1 MAVACQNSCSVPW
14 VLASL
19 RVYDHRFV
27 VCVISLFGVHSTA
40 FKHIRLPERSFLAL
54 VLFAFSLVQVV
65 GFVES
70 VWGLFGESAAY
81 TVSYA
86 LEIWL
91 PRLLYPLMA
100 IFVIA
105 QSGRNFIQGNNL
117 INISVVGVLLVGAI
131 QAGTQNIS
139 PAIFAALFFVVWIN
153 QWMPN
158 PSGDG
163 LIWFDRYVAP
173 ALLIYL
179 IAPIVFLCM
188 LHLVGI
194 TSNLTGRFEFLID
207 RTSNDGLFRGESFRG
222 FARDRIAYSFLCG
235 ITFLYLLAERR
246 LNVRNLIYLGLLLI
260 ALSMAGSRA
269 ALIALIVAVCY
280 LGGASKISG
289 LFVFVAGLAV
299 LVAAAFISGRPDFFG
314 DPGDRTSIFLAYVGH
329 VLINPVVLLVGEGRF
344 GAEILLG
351 SGAHVRPHSWPLNS
365 LINFGLFATAAWMV
379 FLYGFYEKLNTA
391 GRSILI
397 YFITVGFF
405 HNGFDAYFFSM
416 EQLLAFLFAMTL
428 GMKAS
433 RPLFFASR
441 NGRRNGAPHSRK
453 DPYESNPF

>member
-1 MAVACQNSCSVPW
+1 M
-14 VLASL
+14 
-19 RVYDHRFV
+19 
-27 VCVISLFGVHSTA
+27 
-40 FKHIRLPERSFLAL
+40 AL
-54 VLFAFSLVQVV
+54 VLFAFLLVQVV

-70 VWGLFGESAAY
+70 VWGLFGGRAAY
-81 TVSYA
+81 TTSYA

-91 PRLLYPLMA
+91 PRLLYPFMA
-100 IFVIA
+100 AFVIA
-105 QSGRNFIQGNNL
+105 QSDRNFIHGSNL
-117 INISVVGVLLVGAI
+117 LNIPVVGVLVVGAI
-131 QAGTQNIS
+131 QAATENFS

-163 LIWFDRYVAP
+163 KIWFDRYLVSV
-173 ALLIYL
+173 LTIYL
-179 IAPIVFLCM
+179 IAPIIFLCM

-194 TSNLTGRFEFLID
+194 TGNLPGRFEFLID
-207 RTSNDGLFRGESFRG
+207 RASNDGLFRGESFRG

-235 ITFLYLLAERR
+235 IAFLYLLAERK

-269 ALIALIVAVCY
+269 ALIALVVAVFY
-280 LGGASKISG
+280 LGVASKTSG
-289 LFVFVAGLAV
+289 LFVFFAGLAV
-299 LVAAAFISGRPDFFG
+299 FVSAAFISGRPDFFG
-314 DPGDRTSIFLAYVGH
+314 DPGDRISIFLAYLDH
-329 VLINPVVLLVGEGRF
+329 VLLNPAVLLVGEGRF

-351 SGAHVRPHSWPLNS
+351 SGVHVRPHSWPLNS
-365 LINFGLFATAAWMV
+365 LINFGLFTTAAWMV
-379 FLYGFYEKLNTA
+379 FLYGFFEKLNTA
-391 GRSILI
+391 GRSISI

-441 NGRRNGAPHSRK
+441 DGRRNGAPHSRK
-453 DPYESNPF
+453 DPYESNSF

>member
-1 MAVACQNSCSVPW
+1 M
-14 VLASL
+14 
-19 RVYDHRFV
+19 YDHRFV
-27 VCVISLFGVHSTA
+27 VCVISLFRVHSIA
-40 FKHIRLPERSFLAL
+40 FKDIRLPERSLLAL
-54 VLFAFSLVQVV
+54 VLLAFLLVQAV

-70 VWGLFGESAAY
+70 VWSMFSERAAY
-81 TVSYA
+81 TTSYA

-91 PRLLYPLMA
+91 PRFLYPLMA

-105 QSGRNFIQGNNL
+105 QSGRNFIRGNNL
-117 INISVVGVLLVGAI
+117 INIPVAGVLVVAAI
-131 QAGTQNIS
+131 QAGTENIS

-158 PSGDG
+158 PSGDK
-163 LIWFDRYVAP
+163 LIWFDRYVAS

-194 TSNLTGRFEFLID
+194 TGNLPGRFEFLID
-207 RTSNDGLFRGESFRG
+207 RASNDGLFRGESFRG

-235 ITFLYLLAERR
+235 IAFLYLLAERR

-269 ALIALIVAVCY
+269 ALIALVVAVCY
-280 LGGASKISG
+280 LRGSAKISG

-299 LVAAAFISGRPDFFG
+299 LVSAAFISGRPDFFG
-314 DPGDRTSIFLAYVGH
+314 DPGDRISIFWAYVDH
-329 VLINPVVLLVGEGRF
+329 VLVNPAVLLVGEGRF

-416 EQLLAFLFAMTL
+416 EQLLAFLLAMTL

-433 RPLFFASR
+433 RPLFFASQD
-441 NGRRNGAPHSRK
+441 GRRNG
-453 DPYESNPF
+453 DPSLT

>member
-1 MAVACQNSCSVPW
+1 MS
-14 VLASL
+14 
-19 RVYDHRFV
+19 DHRFV
-27 VCVISLFGVHSTA
+27 VCVIPLFGMHSTA
-40 FKHIRLPERSFLAL
+40 FKYIRFPERSFLAL
-54 VLFAFSLVQVV
+54 VLFAFLLVQVV

-70 VWGLFGESAAY
+70 VWGLFGGRAAY
-81 TVSYA
+81 TTSYA

-100 IFVIA
+100 AFVIA
-105 QSGRNFIQGNNL
+105 QSGRYFIQENNL
-117 INISVVGVLLVGAI
+117 LNIPVVGVLVVGAI
-131 QAGTQNIS
+131 QAGTENIS
-139 PAIFAALFFVVWIN
+139 PAIFAALFWVVLIN
-153 QWMPN
+153 QWTPN

-163 LIWFDRYVAP
+163 GIWFDRYVVSV
-173 ALLIYL
+173 LIVYL

-194 TSNLTGRFEFLID
+194 TGNLPGIFEFLID
-207 RTSNDGLFRGESFRG
+207 RASNDGLFRGESFRG
-222 FARDRIAYSFLCG
+222 FARDRIAYSLLCG
-235 ITFLYLLAERR
+235 IVFLYLLADRK

-269 ALIALIVAVCY
+269 ALIALAVAVCY
-280 LGGASKISG
+280 LGGGRQKQAAY
-289 LFVFVAGLAV
+289 LFFAGLAV
-299 LVAAAFISGRPDFFG
+299 FVLAAFISGRPDFFG
-314 DPGDRTSIFLAYVGH
+314 DPGDRISIFLAYLDH
-329 VLINPVVLLVGEGRF
+329 VLVNPAVLLVGEGRF

-351 SGAHVRPHSWPLNS
+351 GGAHVRPHSWPLNS
-365 LINFGLFATAAWMV
+365 LINFGVFTTAAWIV
-379 FLYGFYEKLNTA
+379 FLYLFFKKLNTA
-391 GRSILI
+391 GRSVFI

-441 NGRRNGAPHSRK
+441 DGRRNGAPHSRK
-453 DPYESNPF
+453 DPYESNSF

>member
-1 MAVACQNSCSVPW
+1 MRRHCG
-14 VLASL
+14 SL
-19 RVYDHRFV
+19 RELIDPLWVRVDSIALKYTRWPEL
-27 VCVISLFGVHSTA
+27 SL
-40 FKHIRLPERSFLAL
+40 LAL
-54 VLFAFSLVQVV
+54 VLFAFLLVQVV
-65 GFVES
+65 GFVQS
-70 VWGLFGESAAY
+70 VWGLFGGSAAY
-81 TVSYA
+81 TISYS
-86 LEIWL
+86 LEIWF

-100 IFVIA
+100 VYVMA
-105 QSGRNFIQGNNL
+105 QSGRNFIQRNNL

-153 QWMPN
+153 QWVPN

-163 LIWFDRYVAP
+163 LICFDRYVAP
-173 ALLIYL
+173 ALLLYL

-194 TSNLTGRFEFLID
+194 TGNLPGRFEFLID
-207 RTSNDGLFRGESFRG
+207 RASNDGLFRGESFRG

-235 ITFLYLLAERR
+235 ITFLYLLSERK

-280 LGGASKISG
+280 LGVVSKISG

-314 DPGDRTSIFLAYVGH
+314 DPGDRISIFLAYVDH
-329 VLINPVVLLVGEGRF
+329 VLVNPAVLLVGEGRF

-365 LINFGLFATAAWMV
+365 LINFGVFTTAAWIV
-379 FLYGFYEKLNTA
+379 FLYLFFKKLNTA
-391 GRSILI
+391 GRSISI
-397 YFITVGFF
+397 YFITMGFF

-416 EQLLAFLFAMTL
+416 GQLLAFLLAMTL

-433 RPLFFASR
+433 RPLFFASQD
-441 NGRRNGAPHSRK
+441 GRRNGDPSRT
-453 DPYESNPF
+453 

>member
-1 MAVACQNSCSVPW
+1 MAV
-14 VLASL
+14 
-19 RVYDHRFV
+19 
-27 VCVISLFGVHSTA
+27 
-40 FKHIRLPERSFLAL
+40 
-54 VLFAFSLVQVV
+54 VLFAFLLVQVV

-70 VWGLFGESAAY
+70 AWGLFGGRAAY
-81 TVSYA
+81 ATSYA

-100 IFVIA
+100 AFVIV

-117 INISVVGVLLVGAI
+117 LNIPVVGVLVVGAI
-131 QAGTQNIS
+131 QATTENFS

-158 PSGDG
+158 PSVDG
-163 LIWFDRYVAP
+163 RIWFDQYA
-173 ALLIYL
+173 ASILIIYL

-194 TSNLTGRFEFLID
+194 TGNLPGRLEFLID
-207 RTSNDGLFRGESFRG
+207 RASNDGLFRGESFRG

-235 ITFLYLLAERR
+235 VAFLYLLAERR

-269 ALIALIVAVCY
+269 ALIALVVALSC
-280 LGGASKISG
+280 LGGASKTSG
-289 LFVFVAGLAV
+289 LFVFFAGLAV
-299 LVAAAFISGRPDFFG
+299 FVSAAFISGRPDFFG
-314 DPGDRTSIFLAYVGH
+314 DPGDRIYIFWAYVDH
-329 VLINPVVLLVGEGRF
+329 VLVNPAVLLVGEGRF

-351 SGAHVRPHSWPLNS
+351 GGAHVRPHSWLLNS
-365 LINFGLFATAAWMV
+365 LINFGLFTTAAWMV
-379 FLYGFYEKLNTA
+379 FLYGFFEKLNIA
-391 GRSILI
+391 GRSVFI

-416 EQLLAFLFAMTL
+416 EQLLAFLLAMTL
-428 GMKAS
+428 GMKAP
-433 RPLFFASR
+433 RPLFFASQDGKK
-441 NGRRNGAPHSRK
+441 NG
-453 DPYESNPF
+453 DPSLT